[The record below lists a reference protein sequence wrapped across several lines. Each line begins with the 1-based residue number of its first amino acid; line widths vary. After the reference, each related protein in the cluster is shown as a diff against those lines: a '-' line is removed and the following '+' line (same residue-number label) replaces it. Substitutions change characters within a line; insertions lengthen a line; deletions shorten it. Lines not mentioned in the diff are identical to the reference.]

1 MILPNQ
7 QASPA
12 NGTMDDLPIGSQD
25 DDKLARNVM
34 VAVKPPV
41 VEFATDS
48 GLFAT
53 FWLATLLNATLKL
66 ILSRRYPPMFSLLRK
81 HPRAISGSIRL
92 ALTLS
97 LGVLPLGVAWAQTPQ
112 TTGWNLQQQGAF
124 VVALGRDARGDIWAG
139 TEDNGVA
146 RFAGGKW
153 NSFGVADGLGDNS
166 VYAIT
171 TDLLGR
177 VWVGH
182 LNHGVSVWNGQTWKN
197 YGVGQGPLGERVFAL
212 ATSPVSGDVW
222 IAHNAGLTRYSEA
235 TKSWTHFNRA
245 NGFPT
250 DEISALAFD
259 STGRLW
265 VGTQH
270 DGLLVGSPTD
280 KFASWR
286 RIPGPKTM
294 PLAPEGDGLPSSRIN
309 ALAVANDDTIYVATD
324 TGLAQSRDGENWR
337 FVRGADWR
345 KKVEGAGLTPVA
357 TEAAGDLLPE
367 DYVTALAAD
376 ARGILW
382 VGTRGGDTEAF
393 RPATEGASLFLGA
406 PLTNSY
412 AAALLSLEDGSAL
425 LGQYNGGVTISGRV
439 AAFAPTPE
447 ERKLV
452 RAPLPVPPDNAI
464 LPVASS
470 APDADELNRLLAT
483 IRARVQTPD
492 ATRVVQLPDDWTTQ
506 GTWRGR
512 YGRYFA
518 TLSAMISPSDYVWNA
533 GGDIPYD
540 VKLGPGGR
548 ANDGARYY
556 IQDLAK
562 SDPRALEMPSI
573 YLDSRLA
580 LGYLEKSA
588 DPATQKTRRPSEWND
603 NGGAYPMTEPGPG
616 LDLTVDIPAGD
627 HVLSLFDFN
636 KDGHTGPNWARDY
649 LVSVRPH
656 PADAALND
664 VSSFD
669 NQPEWASSRW
679 RDFWGSNWKRFAVR
693 GPQQLTVRVDRN
705 FSYNTMLMGA
715 FVDEISEEPAPYFD
729 AAMPPSA
736 PGDWH
741 AKNGA
746 ERPTDALAEALW
758 GELDKAKAA
767 DVLWWSAN
775 NRLFYEAL
783 LRYYQPALERTDAA
797 QTDALWRRIG
807 TCDYVLCQYPQW
819 EAAQEKRGLV
829 SARTVDLALRF
840 DPKIDSYGR
849 GRDAIIASRKGEPL
863 APLPAPQTEAEFAA
877 ATAKAAKNRDWD
889 AVRALQEQ
897 LLALKDLSPQSDA
910 EARFMIGNSYA
921 AQAKAAQSRAKLEE
935 LIQKDYPNLSPA
947 QATEVSGIKQSAQ
960 MMIGIG
966 YFGEGNPDKGREVLQ
981 DLITKA
987 GPGSEFAASVK
998 QLLEAMT
1005 PKPKADKTN

>member
-1 MILPNQ
+1 MSKRRVWQRAHELMFSSTRKFPRANF
-7 QASPA
+7 ASKR
-12 NGTMDDLPIGSQD
+12 LV
-25 DDKLARNVM
+25 L
-34 VAVKPPV
+34 
-41 VEFATDS
+41 
-48 GLFAT
+48 
-53 FWLATLLNATLKL
+53 TLLIGVPLHIA
-66 ILSRRYPPMFSLLRK
+66 
-81 HPRAISGSIRL
+81 RA
-92 ALTLS
+92 
-97 LGVLPLGVAWAQTPQ
+97 QEPQ
-112 TTGWNLQQQGAF
+112 TTGWNSAQQGAF
-124 VVALGRDARGDIWAG
+124 VVALNRGNNGDIWAG

-146 RFAGGKW
+146 RFANGKW
-153 NSFGVADGLGDNS
+153 NSYRVADGLGDNS

-171 TDLLGR
+171 QDNLNR

-182 LNHGVSVWNGQTWKN
+182 LNHGVSVWNGQSWKN

-222 IAHNAGLTRYSEA
+222 IAHNAGLTRYSE
-235 TKSWTHFNRA
+235 TDKSWTHFNRA

-286 RIPGPKTM
+286 HIAGPAQM
-294 PLAPEGDGLPSSRIN
+294 PLAPEGDGLPSNRIN
-309 ALAVANDDTIYVATD
+309 ALAVAGDDAIYVATD
-324 TGLAQSRDGENWR
+324 TGLAQSRDGESWQ

-357 TEAAGDLLPE
+357 TEAAGDLLPA
-367 DYVTALAAD
+367 DYVTALSAD
-376 ARGILW
+376 TRGILW
-382 VGTRGGDTEAF
+382 IATRDGNVEAF
-393 RPATEGASLFLGA
+393 RPATEGASLLLGA
-406 PLTNSY
+406 TLPNAYT
-412 AAALLSLEDGSAL
+412 AAMLSLEDGSAL

-439 AAFAPTPE
+439 APFAPTPE

-452 RAPLPVPPDNAI
+452 RAPHPISIIDA
-464 LPVASS
+464 ASVTAS
-470 APDADELNRLLAT
+470 NAPDAAELNRLLAV
-483 IRARVQTPD
+483 IRARTQTPD
-492 ATRVVQLPDDWTTQ
+492 ATRAMQMPDDWTTQ

-518 TLSAMISPSDYVWNA
+518 TLSAMISPSDYVWGA
-533 GGDIPYD
+533 GGDVPYS
-540 VKLGPGGR
+540 LRFGPGGR
-548 ANDGARYY
+548 ENDGARYY
-556 IQDLAK
+556 IQSLYSA
-562 SDPRALEMPSI
+562 DPRVLEMPSI
-573 YLDSRLA
+573 YMDSRLKG
-580 LGYLEKSA
+580 GYGPENY
-588 DPATQKTRRPSEWND
+588 DPNNPQNRRPSEWND
-603 NGGAYPMTEPGPG
+603 NGGGYPMTEPGPG
-616 LDLTVDIPAGD
+616 LDLTLDIPAGD

-656 PADAALND
+656 PIDDALSD

-669 NQPEWASSRW
+669 TQPEWAASRW

-729 AAMPPSA
+729 AATSDSA
-736 PGDWH
+736 PGEWH
-741 AKNGA
+741 ARAGA
-746 ERPTDALAEALW
+746 LLPTDALAEALW

-783 LRYYQPALERTDAA
+783 LRYYQSALGRTDTA
-797 QTDALWRRIG
+797 QTAALWRRIG
-807 TCDYVLCQYPQW
+807 TCDYALCKYPQW

-829 SARTVDLALRF
+829 SARTVDLALRY
-840 DPKIDSYGR
+840 DAKIDSYGR

-863 APLPAPQTEAEFAA
+863 GPPPAPQTEAEFLA
-877 ATAKAAKNRDWD
+877 ATTKAAKNRNWD

-910 EARFMIGNSYA
+910 KARLMIGNSYA
-921 AQAKAAQSRAKLEE
+921 AQGQPAQGIEKLEE
-935 LIQKDYPNLSPA
+935 LIQKIYPDLAPDQEAGVN
-947 QATEVSGIKQSAQ
+947 GIKQSAQ
-960 MMIGIG
+960 MMIGMN
-966 YFGEGNPDKGREVLQ
+966 YFAEGNPDKAREVLQ

-987 GPGSEFAASVK
+987 GPDSAMAGSIK
-998 QLLEAMT
+998 QLMEMMT
-1005 PKPKADKTN
+1005 PKPKTDKTN